1 MGSDPHVPCRGSG
14 NGCRWA
20 RFCETGAVK
29 SLRVVRSSLPL
40 WWRVVTVNML
50 IFLGGTAVFAF
61 GPRAIWRDR
70 ALTEGVVFLFGLLL
84 MTVANLFVVRS
95 MLRPLDTLANR
106 LSTAGAT
113 DPSVRLPLPADPV
126 ARGLADSVNHL
137 LARIEEGQREAGAAA
152 LAGQESERARIAQ
165 ELHDGVGQSL
175 TAILLDAGFAAERER
190 VDAADMARI
199 RDTTRAALEEVRRVA
214 RQLRPHVLED
224 LGLRSALASLTQ
236 ELFSSGP
243 THVVRRIDQGLVDL
257 DDGLEV
263 VVFRVA
269 QEALTNVARH
279 AGARTVELRLAADA
293 DTLRLEVLDDGR
305 GVPDG
310 AEGTGLRGM
319 RERAALVRGS
329 VRVERAAEGGTRVV
343 LEAPMTRRVGVT
355 GETDAGARVD
365 RAPIPDL
372 SPALAPSPHGM
383 DHPA

>member
-1 MGSDPHVPCRGSG
+1 MCRPAGVATAVRG
-14 NGCRWA
+14 VV
-20 RFCETGAVK
+20 FCETGSVK

-61 GPRAIWRDR
+61 GPRAIWHDR
-70 ALTEGVVFLFGLLL
+70 ALTEGVVFLFGLVL

-126 ARGLADSVNHL
+126 ARGLTDSVNHL

-175 TAILLDAGFAAERER
+175 TAILLDAGFAAERDTVE
-190 VDAADMARI
+190 AADMARI

-243 THVVRRIDQGLVDL
+243 THVVRRIDPGLLDL

-263 VVFRVA
+263 VVFRIA

-279 AGARTVELRLAADA
+279 AGARTVELRLSADA
-293 DTLRLEVLDDGR
+293 ETIRLEVVDDGR

-329 VRVERAAEGGTRVV
+329 VRVERAVGGGTRVL
-343 LEAPMTRRVGVT
+343 LEAPMTRRVGGT
-355 GETDAGARVD
+355 GETDAGAAADRV
-365 RAPIPDL
+365 P
-372 SPALAPSPHGM
+372 PAAHSTAFSQESLHGM
-383 DHPA
+383 DHSA